1 MGGGHGEG
9 ITYKGITVHQPKRW
23 HTLTGKGM
31 CAVMWVG
38 GTPGRATM
46 IIIRDPVEEP
56 RVDNIKGLF
65 GGILVK
71 A

>member
-31 CAVMWVG
+31 VG
-38 GTPGRATM
+38 GTPGTATM

-56 RVDNIKGLF
+56 RVDNTKGLF
-65 GGILVK
+65 GGRLVK

>member
-31 CAVMWVG
+31 VG
-38 GTPGRATM
+38 DTPGRATR
-46 IIIRDPVEEP
+46 IIIRFPVEEP
-56 RVDNIKGLF
+56 RVDIIKGLL
-65 GGILVK
+65 GGILV
-71 A
+71 